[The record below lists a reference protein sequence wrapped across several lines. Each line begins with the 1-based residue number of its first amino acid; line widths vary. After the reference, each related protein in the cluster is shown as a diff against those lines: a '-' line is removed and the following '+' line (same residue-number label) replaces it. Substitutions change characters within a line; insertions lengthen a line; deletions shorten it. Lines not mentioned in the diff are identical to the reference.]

1 MTGEILRTF
10 IAIELEESLRIA
22 IARVEGKF
30 KRQAP
35 PGSIKWVAPEGIHLT
50 LKFLGD
56 TPASRVGEI
65 EAALRAACAASAP
78 FEFSVEG
85 RGCFPNTRRPRVV
98 WVAVR
103 DRGQM
108 LARLQAAIEQHVAP
122 LGWPREARGFSPHL
136 TLGRV
141 TKGASPAA
149 EAAVGQ
155 MVESSVVEQI
165 GAQRV
170 TAVNLIA
177 SDLRP
182 AGAVY
187 TTLVS
192 MPLAELAPV
201 QNASQGQATSEA
213 SDS

>member
-1 MTGEILRTF
+1 MPDEILRTF
-10 IAIELEESLRIA
+10 IAIELDETLRAA
-22 IARVEGKF
+22 IARVQGKF
-30 KRQAP
+30 KRLAP
-35 PGSIKWVAPEGIHLT
+35 PGSVKWVAPEGIHLT

-56 TPASRVGEI
+56 TPASRLGQL
-65 EAALRAACAASAP
+65 EAALRTACTPYTP

-85 RGCFPNTRRPRVV
+85 RGCFPDTRRPRVV

-103 DRGQM
+103 DNGQM
-108 LARLQAAIEQHVAP
+108 VTRLQTAVERYVAP
-122 LGWPREARGFSPHL
+122 LGWPTEERGFSPHL

-141 TKGASPAA
+141 SKNAAPA
-149 EAAVGQ
+149 EVAAVGQ
-155 MVESSVVEQI
+155 MVEKSVVEGI
-165 GAQRV
+165 GVQRV

-192 MPLAELAPV
+192 VPLAGVLPL
-201 QNASQGQATSEA
+201 QNA
-213 SDS
+213 